1 MYQNQQ
7 LHQMGAVNSTRFS
20 NGIALL
26 RGISFCSTSVLKNVY
41 DCAATIIQNACQQII
56 IQVSKYLAQK
66 IEEQTVGYG
75 ELMLHHVGEYIL
87 EQPH

>member
-7 LHQMGAVNSTRFS
+7 LHQMGAVNSTRSS

-41 DCAATIIQNACQQII
+41 DCAATIIQNACRQII
-56 IQVSKYLAQK
+56 IQVSHYMAQK
-66 IEEQTVGYG
+66 IKEQAVGYG
-75 ELMLHHVGEYIL
+75 ELMLHHVPGSML
-87 EQPH
+87 ERHQ